1 MREGSGIR
9 WEWWLLPV
17 LPVLLLLYYG
27 IGMGLAHKIDADS
40 AYGPGTVA
48 APQSRA
54 VAMAARLILREVDE
68 NKWVANDPFFNPSS
82 LLDNMP
88 AYQTGIIAGIARFT
102 SHLNA
107 LAGEAGREDLEL
119 SRAAGFL
126 KYPGTVWKFDSRTS
140 WAPTAS
146 SEKQYRSAARNLLV
160 FNEHLLTND
169 AVFARDRASLAKLLT
184 MIGADMDAAA
194 DHLDAH
200 LAQGHWALFDAGAD
214 DLYFDT
220 KGRLYAQSLI
230 LRELGWDFAQIM
242 AAADLGDQW
251 QAMLTSLNRAAALQ
265 PALVL
270 AGDEDSALLPNHLTN
285 QGFRLLQARS
295 RLAGLAAALVS
306 DDEH

>member
-1 MREGSGIR
+1 MAPDTKR
-9 WEWWLLPV
+9 WLAWLLPV

-27 IGMGLAHKIDADS
+27 IGMGLAHKIDADPE
-40 AYGPGTVA
+40 YGPGAVT

-54 VAMAARLILREVDE
+54 VAMAARLILREVDDH
-68 NKWVANDPFFNPSS
+68 KWVANDPFFNPSS

-88 AYQTGIIAGIARFT
+88 AYQTGIVGAIARVT
-102 SHLNA
+102 AHLNGLSIESGA
-107 LAGEAGREDLEL
+107 EDLEL

-160 FNEHLLTND
+160 FNDHLTTGD
-169 AVFARDRASLAKLLT
+169 AVFARDRASLAKLLAL
-184 MIGADMDAAA
+184 IGTDMDAAA
-194 DHLDAH
+194 DRLDAH
-200 LAQGHWALFDAGAD
+200 LAQGHWTLFDAGAD

-220 KGRLYAQSLI
+220 KGRLYAQSMI
-230 LRELGWDFAQIM
+230 LRELGWDFAQIL
-242 AAADLGDQW
+242 AAADLGEQW
-251 QAMLTSLNRAAALQ
+251 QAMLAALNRAAALQ

-295 RLAGLAAALVS
+295 RLAGLAAALAGG
-306 DDEH
+306 DEH

>member
-1 MREGSGIR
+1 MAPQTKR
-9 WEWWLLPV
+9 WLAWLLPV

-27 IGMGLAHKIDADS
+27 IGMGLAHKIDADPE
-40 AYGPGTVA
+40 YGPGTVA

-54 VAMAARLILREVDE
+54 VAMAARLILREVDDH
-68 NKWVANDPFFNPSS
+68 KWVANDPFFNPSS

-88 AYQTGIIAGIARFT
+88 AYQTGIVGAIARVT
-102 SHLNA
+102 AHLNGLSIESGA
-107 LAGEAGREDLEL
+107 EDLEL

-169 AVFARDRASLAKLLT
+169 AVFARDRATLAKLLAL
-184 MIGADMDAAA
+184 IGTDMDAAA
-194 DHLDAH
+194 DRLDAH
-200 LAQGHWALFDAGAD
+200 LAQGHWTLFDAGAD

-220 KGRLYAQSLI
+220 KGRLYAQSMI
-230 LRELGWDFAQIM
+230 LRELGWDFAQIL
-242 AAADLGDQW
+242 AAADLGEQW
-251 QAMLTSLNRAAALQ
+251 QAMLAALNRAAALQ
-265 PALVL
+265 PTLVL
-270 AGDEDSALLPNHLTN
+270 AGDEESALLPNHLTN

-295 RLAGLAAALVS
+295 RLAGLAAALGGG
-306 DDEH
+306 DEH

>member
-1 MREGSGIR
+1 MAPQTKR
-9 WEWWLLPV
+9 WLAWLLPV

-27 IGMGLAHKIDADS
+27 IGMGLAHKIDADPE
-40 AYGPGTVA
+40 YGPGTVA

-54 VAMAARLILREVDE
+54 VAMAARLILREVDDH
-68 NKWVANDPFFNPSS
+68 KWVANDPFFNPSS

-88 AYQTGIIAGIARFT
+88 AYQTGIVGAIARVT
-102 SHLNA
+102 AHLNGLSIESGA
-107 LAGEAGREDLEL
+107 EDLEL

-160 FNEHLLTND
+160 FNDHLTTGD
-169 AVFARDRASLAKLLT
+169 AVFARDRATLAKLLAL
-184 MIGADMDAAA
+184 IGTDMDAAA
-194 DHLDAH
+194 DRLDAH
-200 LAQGHWALFDAGAD
+200 LAQGHWTLFDAGAD

-220 KGRLYAQSLI
+220 KGRLYAQSMI
-230 LRELGWDFAQIM
+230 LRELGE
-242 AAADLGDQW
+242 QW
-251 QAMLTSLNRAAALQ
+251 QAMLAALNRAAALQ

-295 RLAGLAAALVS
+295 RLAGLAAALAGG
-306 DDEH
+306 DEH

>member
-1 MREGSGIR
+1 MAPDTKR
-9 WEWWLLPV
+9 WLAWLLPV

-27 IGMGLAHKIDADS
+27 IGMGLAHKIDADPE
-40 AYGPGTVA
+40 YGPGTVT
-48 APQSRA
+48 APQSRT
-54 VAMAARLILREVDE
+54 VAMAARLILREVDDH
-68 NKWVANDPFFNPSS
+68 KWVANDPFFNPSS

-88 AYQTGIIAGIARFT
+88 AYQTGIIGAIARVT
-102 SHLNA
+102 AHLNDLSIESGA
-107 LAGEAGREDLEL
+107 EDLEL

-160 FNEHLLTND
+160 FNDHLTTGD
-169 AVFARDRASLAKLLT
+169 AVFARDRATLAKLLT
-184 MIGADMDAAA
+184 LVGADMDAAA

-200 LAQGHWALFDAGAD
+200 LAAGHWGLFDTTAD

-230 LRELGWDFAQIM
+230 LRELGWDFAAILST
-242 AAADLGDQW
+242 ANLGEQW
-251 QAMLTSLNRAAALQ
+251 QAMLASLNQAAALQ
-265 PALVL
+265 PALIL
-270 AGDEDSALLPNHLTN
+270 AGGDDSAVLPNHLAN

-295 RLAGLAAALVS
+295 RLARMATALES

>member
-1 MREGSGIR
+1 MAPQTKR
-9 WEWWLLPV
+9 WLAWLLPV

-27 IGMGLAHKIDADS
+27 IGMGLAHKIDADPE
-40 AYGPGTVA
+40 YGPGTVA

-54 VAMAARLILREVDE
+54 VAMAARLILREVDDH
-68 NKWVANDPFFNPSS
+68 KWVANDPFFNPSS

-88 AYQTGIIAGIARFT
+88 AYQTGIVGAIARVT
-102 SHLNA
+102 AHLNGLSIESGA
-107 LAGEAGREDLEL
+107 EDLEL

-160 FNEHLLTND
+160 FNDHLTTGD
-169 AVFARDRASLAKLLT
+169 AVFARDRATLAKLLAL
-184 MIGADMDAAA
+184 IGTDMDAAA
-194 DHLDAH
+194 DRLDAH
-200 LAQGHWALFDAGAD
+200 LAQGHWTLFDAGAD

-220 KGRLYAQSLI
+220 KGRLYAQSMI
-230 LRELGWDFAQIM
+230 LRELGWDFAQIL
-242 AAADLGDQW
+242 AAADLGEQW
-251 QAMLTSLNRAAALQ
+251 QAMLAALNRAAALQ

-295 RLAGLAAALVS
+295 RLAGLAAALAGG
-306 DDEH
+306 DEH

>member
-1 MREGSGIR
+1 
-9 WEWWLLPV
+9 
-17 LPVLLLLYYG
+17 
-27 IGMGLAHKIDADS
+27 MGLAHKIDADPE
-40 AYGPGTVA
+40 YGPGTVA

-54 VAMAARLILREVDE
+54 VAMAARLILREVDDH
-68 NKWVANDPFFNPSS
+68 KWVANDPFFNPSS

-88 AYQTGIIAGIARFT
+88 AYQTGIVGAIARVT
-102 SHLNA
+102 AHLNGLSIESGA
-107 LAGEAGREDLEL
+107 EDLEL

-160 FNEHLLTND
+160 FNDHLTTGD
-169 AVFARDRASLAKLLT
+169 AVFARDRATLAKLLAL
-184 MIGADMDAAA
+184 IGTDMDAAA
-194 DHLDAH
+194 DRLDAH
-200 LAQGHWALFDAGAD
+200 LAQGHWTLFDAGAD

-220 KGRLYAQSLI
+220 KGRLYAQSMI
-230 LRELGWDFAQIM
+230 LRELGWDFAQIL
-242 AAADLGDQW
+242 AAADLGEQW
-251 QAMLTSLNRAAALQ
+251 QAMLAALNRAAALQ

-295 RLAGLAAALVS
+295 RLAGLAAALAGG
-306 DDEH
+306 DEH